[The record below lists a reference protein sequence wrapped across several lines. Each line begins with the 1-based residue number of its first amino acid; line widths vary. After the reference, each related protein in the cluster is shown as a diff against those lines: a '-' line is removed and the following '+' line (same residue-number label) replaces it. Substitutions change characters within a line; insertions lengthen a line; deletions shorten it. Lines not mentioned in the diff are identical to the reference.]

1 MLKPSS
7 ATGWSS
13 CWRSLQFTVCVLLI
27 DLLVCAAGIPKEEPF
42 QLSFEA
48 DANDPRLCRVVVTAE
63 NVRLW
68 TSLTD
73 ADEAQFQR
81 VLSLKRESQTDQKL
95 PAMLGNYQLKEDRLE
110 FKPAF
115 PLVRGNRYQATFDP
129 AALKLATKKP
139 DQRLQVTYALPLPDS
154 KPPRVLSIYPSGNQL
169 PANHLKFYIQFSEPM
184 QQGGIFEHFSLFNKT
199 QGQLVP
205 RPFRHTELWSRDGK
219 QLTLWFHPGRQK
231 TGVNLNVE
239 LGAIL
244 NAGQEYELR
253 ISPKWAA
260 LSGHALGSEVK
271 KTFKAV
277 AMDER
282 QPEIN
287 NWKLNTPDK
296 GSRAP
301 LICQLGESLDFA
313 LLHSQLSV
321 QTANGEQ
328 IAGKIELA
336 EAESV
341 WKFTPDTAWQPG
353 AYQLVAGTVL
363 EDLAGNSLQQPFAV
377 DLSKQQKVS
386 NPVGVSVTLPFEI
399 K

>member
-1 MLKPSS
+1 MCKSSS
-7 ATGWSS
+7 AT
-13 CWRSLQFTVCVLLI
+13 CRRTLPLIVCVLLI
-27 DLLVCAAGIPKEEPF
+27 ETLANAAGTPQEEPF
-42 QLSFEA
+42 HLAFEA
-48 DANDPRLCRVVVTAE
+48 DAKDPRLCRVVVTAE
-63 NVRLW
+63 NVQFW
-68 TSLTD
+68 SSLTE
-73 ADEAQFQR
+73 ADETEFQR
-81 VLSLKRESQTDQKL
+81 VLSLKRETQSDVKL
-95 PAMLGNYQLKEDRLE
+95 PAMLGTYRLNEDRLE

-115 PLVRGNRYQATFDP
+115 PLVRGNRYRATFNP
-129 AALKLATKKP
+129 EALKLASKTPNKS
-139 DQRLQVTYALPLPDS
+139 LQATYAIPLPDS

-184 QQGGIFEHFSLFNKT
+184 QQGDIFEHFSLFNKT
-199 QGQLVP
+199 QGQLVL

-239 LGAIL
+239 LGAVL

-260 LSGHALGSEVK
+260 LSGHALGSEVR
-271 KTFKAV
+271 KTFQAV

-287 NWKLNTPDK
+287 DWKLNSPVS

-301 LICQLGESLDFA
+301 LICQLGEPLDFA
-313 LLHSQLSV
+313 LLHSQLRV
-321 QTANGEQ
+321 QTANGDQ
-328 IAGKIELA
+328 IAGKIELDD
-336 EAESV
+336 AESV

-353 AYQLVAGTVL
+353 AYQLQVGTVL

-377 DLSKQQKVS
+377 DLSKQQTAS
-386 NPVGVSVTLPFEI
+386 NRVGESVTLPFEI